1 MRDPG
6 SHVGVAAHGLDTRA
20 VHAGREPDTATG
32 AVVPPIHL
40 SSTFAVDGIG
50 SPRAGWTYGRV
61 NNPTRQRLETA
72 LAELEGA
79 RHAVCFASGVAAAA
93 MVADLVEPGERILSD
108 RRIYGGTYR
117 LFEQV
122 LSRRGIGT
130 HYVDLQD
137 CATSGSMAARLDGV
151 TRAVWFETP
160 TNPLLSLIDIAAVSR
175 AARHG
180 PGARGEPPL
189 VIVDGTFATPALQN
203 PLTLGADIVY
213 HSASKYFSGHS
224 DTIHGVVLTDRDD
237 LAARLR
243 LLQTTLGATPSP
255 FDCFLVLRGLQTFG
269 LRMARHLSNASA
281 VAGFLDSRTD
291 VERVF
296 YPGIRDTFTD
306 QMSGAG
312 GIVSFLPASDTD
324 AERRAVRI
332 CESLQL
338 FTVADS
344 LGGVESLA
352 SMPARMS
359 HAAMAGTDL
368 AMPGALIRLSCGIE
382 GPDDLIADLGR
393 ALDATSDDR
402 PERKGRSDGN

>member
-1 MRDPG
+1 MREL
-6 SHVGVAAHGLDTRA
+6 GLDTRA
-20 VHAGREPDTATG
+20 VHAGREPDAATG

-50 SPRAGWTYGRV
+50 RPRDGWTYGRV

-93 MVADLVEPGERILSD
+93 MVADFVEPGERILSE
-108 RRIYGGTYR
+108 RRVYGGTYR

-122 LSRRGIGT
+122 LRRRGIDT

-175 AARHG
+175 AAQHG

-189 VIVDGTFATPALQN
+189 VIVDGTFATPALQH

-224 DTIHGVVLTDRDD
+224 DAIHGVVLTDRDD

-243 LLQTTLGATPSP
+243 LLQATLGATPSP

-269 LRMARHLSNASA
+269 LRMARHLSNAAA
-281 VAGFLDSRTD
+281 VAEFLNSRTD

-296 YPGIRDTFTD
+296 YPGTGTDPGIRRTLYN

-312 GIVSFLPASDTD
+312 GVVSFLPASNID

-352 SMPARMS
+352 SMPAHMS

-382 GPDDLIADLGR
+382 SQEDLIADLGR
-393 ALDATSDDR
+393 ALDATADDR
-402 PERKGRSDGN
+402 PEPKGALDGN